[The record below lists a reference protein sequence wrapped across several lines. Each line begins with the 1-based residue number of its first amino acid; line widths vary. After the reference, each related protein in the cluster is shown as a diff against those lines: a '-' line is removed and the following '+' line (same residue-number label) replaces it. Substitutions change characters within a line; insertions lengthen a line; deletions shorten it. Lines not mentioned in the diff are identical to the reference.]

1 MWSAA
6 GILLS
11 VYRGVRL
18 EAQTWLLVR
27 RDGAVS
33 AVKRP
38 QLGVVVCATE
48 LANEHH
54 FAIAYVADLLHRRVC
69 VFYGDPSRHLDAATV
84 DACVASLRAAT
95 GLLVV
100 YLISDQ
106 VGVADAVCFPAA
118 DAVQP
123 TEFAD
128 AARAVWV
135 LKALGGWDEAPVMHV
150 TINNRPVDIHADLPT
165 PQQGWQ
171 LELKWR

>member
-1 MWSAA
+1 MWRPA

-27 RDGAVS
+27 RDGNVLAVEL
-33 AVKRP
+33 P
-38 QLGVVVCATE
+38 QLGVPESAPTQVSEPHIGV
-48 LANEHH
+48 
-54 FAIAYVADLLHRRVC
+54 AYVADLLHRRVC
-69 VFYGDPSRHLDAATV
+69 VFYGGPSRHLDAATV